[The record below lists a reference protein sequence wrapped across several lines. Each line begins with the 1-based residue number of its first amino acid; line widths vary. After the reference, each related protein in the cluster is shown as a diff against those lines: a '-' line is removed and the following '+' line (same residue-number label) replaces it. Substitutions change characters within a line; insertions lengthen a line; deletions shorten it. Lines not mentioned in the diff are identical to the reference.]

1 VTLGLRDLADEWY
14 TVGFHIVA
22 ALNTAFIL
30 GYPALIMAN
39 LGWTAGVI
47 CIVAGGAISFYNNW
61 LLGDLHETG
70 GKRHVR
76 YRDLAGHI
84 YGKFSFDNL
93 VWVHSI

>member
-1 VTLGLRDLADEWY
+1 M
-14 TVGFHIVA
+14 GFHIVA

-47 CIVAGGAISFYNNW
+47 CVVAGGVISFYNNW
-61 LLGDLHETG
+61 LLGDLHVTG

-84 YGKFSFDNL
+84 YGTVVPPTF
-93 VWVHSI
+93 VWINYS